1 MINYEFMS
9 QIIDYDNKDLEKL
22 SLYARHLQP
31 MLRERLDDDEE
42 VDLSNIVMSH
52 YRLSKLRQQDLKLQ
66 EDSVNPLKP
75 GSGGVGK
82 AKDKQEDWLSKI
94 VARLNELFDTENLT
108 DSDLINYSQTIWDK
122 VNENQIVMK
131 QIANNTAD
139 KAMLGDFPNATL
151 DAIFDSQDAYQEITK
166 QLLSDPKRL
175 NQFTRFLLDTKVKA

>member
-1 MINYEFMS
+1 MNLCRRLSIMI
-9 QIIDYDNKDLEKL
+9 ILEKL

-31 MLRERLDDDEE
+31 MLRERLDDEE

-52 YRLSKLRQQDLKLQ
+52 YRLSNLRQQDLNLQ
-66 EDSVNPLKP
+66 EDNVNPLKP
-75 GSGGVGK
+75 GSGGAGK

-94 VARLNELFDTENLT
+94 VARLHELFDTENLT

-139 KAMLGDFPNATL
+139 KAMLGDFFRRHL
-151 DAIFDSQDAYQEITK
+151 
-166 QLLSDPKRL
+166 
-175 NQFTRFLLDTKVKA
+175 